1 MDQLSRWS
9 KGALD
14 GLSKHPTL
22 KLAAFLWVGACSVA
36 SPLYMIYQD
45 RQEAR
50 RNGLLDIPAVKL
62 SFDGRRCT
70 LVNQGPRP
78 VVEATLIFES
88 YVMDASTCSMPLVIG
103 RSRVH
108 ANAASRDL
116 LPRDPLIAEYDE
128 AGMADACRGIGSLGS
143 CSGDQDCRVVAECRA
158 LYHRP
163 SDMEPFE
170 KQAMALST
178 KGCGSLR
185 AFDSLYAF
193 TLKGNSPTIT
203 WPDPADERALRCFM
217 RSRAGARWLF
227 EDAEAASKR
236 LGDAAADALRR

>member
-1 MDQLSRWS
+1 MTALSRWS
-9 KGALD
+9 KRALAH
-14 GLSKHPTL
+14 LSKHPTL

-36 SPLYMIYQD
+36 SPVYMFYKD
-45 RQEAR
+45 REEAR
-50 RNGLLDIPAVKL
+50 RNGLLDIPAIKL
-62 SFDGRRCT
+62 SFDGRRCV
-70 LVNQGPRP
+70 LINEGPRP

-88 YVMDASTCSMPLVIG
+88 YVMDATACLMPLVMSS
-103 RSRVH
+103 SRVH
-108 ANAASRDL
+108 ADAAAREL
-116 LPRDPLIAEYDE
+116 LPRDQLVAQYDDQ
-128 AGMADACRGIGSLGS
+128 MADACHAVGEPGS
-143 CSGDQDCRVVAECRA
+143 CGPEQDCRTVAECQA
-158 LYHRP
+158 LYYRP

-170 KQAMALST
+170 KRALALST

-193 TLKGNSPTIT
+193 SLNGNATKIT

-236 LGDAAADALRR
+236 LGDAAADTLRR